1 MTKKQFNI
9 MKKRVLIIGESCRDI
24 FVYCDANRL
33 CPDAPVPVLN
43 VVNQQENGGMAK
55 NVQRNIEK
63 YIECDIITN
72 YNWYNITKTR
82 YVHDVSNHMFFR
94 VDSNDRIE
102 RVDLSKI
109 NYDYDI
115 IVISDYNKGFLT
127 EDDIQL
133 ISSKHDNVFI
143 DTKKILGS
151 WIKDCKYIKIN
162 DYEFNNS
169 KNFITDDFS
178 HKIIHTMGGDGCE
191 FNGKQYKVDR
201 VEVKDTSGAGDSFMS
216 GLVVEYLKT
225 FDIEKSIKFA
235 NKCASEVVKHRGVT
249 II

>member
-1 MTKKQFNI
+1 

>member
-1 MTKKQFNI
+1 

-24 FVYCDANRL
+24 FVYCNANRL

-43 VVNQQENGGMAK
+43 VINQQENGGMAK
-55 NVQRNIEK
+55 NVQRNIEQ

-82 YVHDVSNHMFFR
+82 YVHDKSNHVFFR
-94 VDSNDRIE
+94 VDSNDKIE
-102 RVDLSKI
+102 RIDLSKI

-127 EDDIQL
+127 EEDIQL

-143 DTKKILGS
+143 DTKKILGN
-151 WIKDCKYIKIN
+151 WIKNCKYIKIN

-169 KNFITDDFS
+169 KNFITSEFS
-178 HKIIHTMGGDGCE
+178 DKIIHTIGGDGCE
-191 FNGKQYKVDR
+191 FNGKQYKVNR

-216 GLVVEYLKT
+216 GLVIEFLKSG
-225 FDIEKSIKFA
+225 DIEKSIIFA
-235 NKCASEVVKHRGVT
+235 NKCASEVVKHIGVT
-249 II
+249 IIQ